1 MAASRWE
8 LAVFGLSRGG
18 PGEDPMISTPFAGAL
33 MSGIAVVTFAAAR
46 SAAAQEPSGD
56 PRAYA
61 GLSLQIGQAKGRFAD
76 YVNVGAGAGGY
87 FLFQPVRGL
96 PLGLRLGAMFLEY
109 GSQTRRYPL
118 VPGIVVDVTTKN
130 QIVQVALG
138 PQLTVGRGMVQAYGF
153 GAIGGSSF
161 FTTSSVEGSDQ
172 NDQPFASTTNHNDGT
187 FSSEAGGGIMIRLR
201 RGRMPIVLDLG
212 MRYLDNGRV
221 TYVTKDRVSVI
232 GNQLLVNPVDSE
244 ANLVIY
250 HLGITV
256 GLLAPRAEGG
266 P

>member
-1 MAASRWE
+1 MFRAP
-8 LAVFGLSRGG
+8 LV
-18 PGEDPMISTPFAGAL
+18 
-33 MSGIAVVTFAAAR
+33 AAACVVLLLPAPP
-46 SAAAQEPSGD
+46 AAGQEPGGD

-61 GLSLQIGQAKGRFAD
+61 GLSIQVGQAKGRFAD
-76 YVNVGAGAGGY
+76 YVRWGGGAGGY
-87 FLFQPVRGL
+87 ILFQPVRGL

-130 QIVQVALG
+130 QIVQLALG

-161 FTTSSVEGSDQ
+161 FTTSGVEGSDQ
-172 NDQPFASTTNHNDGT
+172 SDQPFASTTNHNDGT
-187 FSSEAGGGIMIRLR
+187 FSSEVGGGLMVRLS

-212 MRYLDNGRV
+212 ARYLDNGRV
-221 TYVTKDRVSVI
+221 TYVTKDRVSVV
-232 GNQLLVNPVDSE
+232 GNRLVVNPVDTE

-250 HLGITV
+250 HIGVTV
-256 GLLAPRAEGG
+256 GLLAPRPDGG